1 MDWSAV
7 DYLWIIVMFLSTLI
21 LTAPIHCRA
30 SIAETL
36 MQCYTRNKL
45 IYILRTFM
53 FEWTIPLKPSNSH
66 YCTFVRFSNT
76 FCIQSKFVMLW
87 FTRNIRRL
95 SAVLVHF
102 SRPSRCQQQ
111 EILDLVHTD
120 RGQRE
125 RKCVHFLH
133 SVRNTV
139 IKLNVPFETYSFY
152 IQ

>member
-1 MDWSAV
+1 MLDLFHLLSSPDVNWWTGV
-7 DYLWIIVMFLSTLI
+7 MWIIVMFLSTLI

-76 FCIQSKFVMLW
+76 FCFQSKFVMLW

-111 EILDLVHTD
+111 EMTSFTQTED
-120 RGQRE
+120 RE
-125 RKCVHFLH
+125 RENMSISCIQ
-133 SVRNTV
+133 S
-139 IKLNVPFETYSFY
+139 ETLLSS
-152 IQ
+152 